1 MMKKKI
7 FVVFSSASGHVNP
20 VCGLIHELCRNPNI
34 ECIFYGI
41 EEHRELIE
49 KTGAQFRLYVDRNV
63 ADTIV
68 PQVDDQ
74 KSEPV
79 FSRFMNRMM
88 DSSYQILPQLTRDFE
103 TEKPDIVLIDPSF
116 IVARYL
122 VEILKSS
129 NIKVKCVEFFPHFVM
144 TQAMMESVPG
154 LIRKDFLVIRALL
167 YLFLRQIVLSWYF
180 GIWVFNPLSLIMGKN
195 YNLKLVSVFQE
206 LHPRIDEYDRN
217 YYKFIGNCASEQSRN
232 SKLDDELKSFLSN
245 DSKIIY
251 MSLGTVYNNNLFI
264 FGTLIEAMRKLDKRS
279 QIKVIISMGDSG
291 LAAFR
296 EKFANGELNDDNI
309 LLRAKVPQLEV
320 LKRAD
325 LFITH
330 CGMNS
335 ASETIKYAVPI
346 IGVPIEGDQLI
357 VSRRLCDELGIG
369 IRLEPIKITADELA
383 DAIDRVLS
391 DEIYREKVHELSKV
405 SEKYNG
411 QIEGARIIIDYLEQN
426 EHVKS
431 N

>member
-1 MMKKKI
+1 MPKNKI

-20 VCGLIHELCRNPNI
+20 VCGLIYELCRKPNI

-68 PQVDDQ
+68 PQIDDQ

-88 DSSYQILPQLTRDFE
+88 DSSYHILPQLTRDFE
-103 TEKPDIVLIDPSF
+103 IEKPDIVLIDPSF

-129 NIKVKCVEFFPHFVM
+129 NIRVKCVEFFPHFVM

-154 LIRKDFLVIRALL
+154 VIRKDFPVIRALL
-167 YLFLRQIVLSWYF
+167 YIFLRQIVLSWYF

-195 YNLKLVSVFQE
+195 DNLKLVSVFPE

-264 FGTLIEAMRKLDKRS
+264 FETLIEAVKRLDKQS

-291 LAAFR
+291 LAEFR
-296 EKFANGELNDDNI
+296 EKRKLNDDNI

-383 DAIDRVLS
+383 DAIDRILS
-391 DEIYREKVHELSKV
+391 EEIYREKVRELSKV

-411 QIEGARIIIDYLEQN
+411 QIEGARIIIDYLEQTQ
-426 EHVKS
+426 HVKS